1 MAEPPILAVRQEGI
15 GVRMIYV
22 VAIVIALLCMLIS
35 YITLDKTLSDKTKIL
50 RPKNSEEVADK
61 VISSKQRC
69 IISIGVFV
77 VTAVALI
84 LLVTQDIDWLGILK
98 MSIGMVCLSGAA
110 CNDYRD
116 HRIPNIF
123 PLIIAISA
131 IMCLSI
137 GYFSSQ
143 EGATAYIFSS
153 VFASIAVAIFM
164 IVASL
169 LTRQGIGMGDI
180 KLLTALAL
188 LGGVNTIGWT
198 LIFGVAV
205 CAVAAVFFLITKK
218 KTVRGTMPFGPFILI
233 GYIITI
239 ILNKF

>member
-1 MAEPPILAVRQEGI
+1 
-15 GVRMIYV
+15 
-22 VAIVIALLCMLIS
+22 
-35 YITLDKTLSDKTKIL
+35 
-50 RPKNSEEVADK
+50 
-61 VISSKQRC
+61 
-69 IISIGVFV
+69 
-77 VTAVALI
+77 
-84 LLVTQDIDWLGILK
+84 
-98 MSIGMVCLSGAA
+98 
-110 CNDYRD
+110 
-116 HRIPNIF
+116 
-123 PLIIAISA
+123 
-131 IMCLSI
+131 MCLSI